1 MKIAL
6 VSDVHLLGRTP
17 MNRVDDILDYQWEKL
32 DFILRTCLDR
42 GVFHVMQAGD
52 LFDVPRNWD
61 TLNKTIQVFKNYNDD
76 IYIGSVF
83 GQHDTYMRNNHV
95 ITNKAL
101 LNQLDLLLIPDENH
115 ILYENEEV
123 KVFGI
128 NFEDNLNIAD
138 LIDKFEFSINRKHAL
153 VIHAP
158 ISDTP
163 AFQGHEFLNATLL
176 LKKLKSFD
184 LILCGDIHKKFKIQM
199 NGRWIVNTGCI
210 IRKNNDEYNQDY
222 KPCFFIWDTDKR
234 TVDEVQ
240 IPHNPSATIFNYTET
255 LESKNVLNDFI
266 NSIIVPAEES
276 TDIYSAIKKFIKDN
290 NIDPAI
296 ENLISEVMIHEG

>member
-6 VSDVHLLGRTP
+6 ISDVHLLGKTP
-17 MNRVDDILDYQWEKL
+17 INRVDDILDYQWEKL
-32 DFILRTCLDR
+32 DFILQTCYVR
-42 GVFHVMQAGD
+42 GVHHVMQAGD

-61 TLNKTIQVFKNYNDD
+61 TLNKTIQALKKYNDD

-101 LNQLDLLLIPDENH
+101 LKELDLLLVPNENH

-199 NGRWIVNTGCI
+199 NRRWIVNTGCI
-210 IRKNNDEYNQDY
+210 IRKNNDEYNQTY
-222 KPCFFIWDTDKR
+222 EPCFFIWDTNKG
-234 TVDEVQ
+234 TVDEIQ
-240 IPHNPSATIFNYTET
+240 IPHNPASKAFNFVET
-255 LESKNVLNDFI
+255 LESKNVLDDFI
-266 NSIIVPAEES
+266 NSIIVPAEQS
-276 TDIYSAIKKFIKDN
+276 TDIYSAIKKYIKDN

-296 ENLISEVMIHEG
+296 ENLISEVISNER